1 MKKKDKEKNME
12 KKKEYVVPQMDV
24 FEYVVKTSLLQG
36 SSTAKQDD
44 ADTPNVLTGGSF
56 D

>member
-1 MKKKDKEKNME
+1 
-12 KKKEYVVPQMDV
+12 MDV

-36 SSTAKQDD
+36 SLDQNK
-44 ADTPNVLTGGSF
+44 ADTKNVLEDDYF

>member
-1 MKKKDKEKNME
+1 ME
-12 KKKEYVVPQMDV
+12 QKKEYVVPQMDV

-36 SSTAKQDD
+36 SLDQNK
-44 ADTPNVLTGGSF
+44 ADTKNVLEDDYF

>member
-1 MKKKDKEKNME
+1 ME

-36 SSTAKQDD
+36 SLDQNK
-44 ADTPNVLTGGSF
+44 ADTKNVLEDDYF